1 MMVGAW
7 WIWPVA
13 VLAYVVFRLWYDN
26 WRGPLTAQEIDAF
39 MAQIAASSTGS
50 TTEASVVRA
59 FLEADDGKEFV
70 MSNLVGLHTQPVTH
84 PETGAQTSALEVM
97 QEYGRRFVPMLFR
110 HGGHPLLAMR
120 KVGGYV
126 DSWQTPPDP
135 GWHIVGAMRYRSRRD
150 MMRLPLET
158 PSSVPIHMLFWRS
171 SYNQRMR
178 SEMIDV
184 RLSFSLRRCSIRA
197 DDVPAPS
204 KRNRPRYSYVPTH
217 SLPWRS
223 FRTWLT
229 AVAMSRCWSFGTHG
243 KCVHR
248 RVSGSKLSKPDRVPT
263 NTPAFLSF
271 TIESTLLSE
280 MVFGSSGS
288 QAN

>member
-1 MMVGAW
+1 MLLGAW
-7 WIWPVA
+7 WVWPVA
-13 VLAYVVFRLWYDN
+13 VLVYVLFRLWYDN

-70 MSNLVGLHTQPVTH
+70 MGNLVGLHTQPVTH

-126 DSWQTPPDP
+126 DSWHTPPDP

-150 MMRLPLET
+150 MMRLSQDASLKLAHPFKAVATAVTFSFPAQVFVGFVLR
-158 PSSVPIHMLFWRS
+158 PRSSVALILALLAALAHLG
-171 SYNQRMR
+171 
-178 SEMIDV
+178 
-184 RLSFSLRRCSIRA
+184 SLIA
-197 DDVPAPS
+197 
-204 KRNRPRYSYVPTH
+204 
-217 SLPWRS
+217 
-223 FRTWLT
+223 
-229 AVAMSRCWSFGTHG
+229 
-243 KCVHR
+243 
-248 RVSGSKLSKPDRVPT
+248 
-263 NTPAFLSF
+263 
-271 TIESTLLSE
+271 LL
-280 MVFGSSGS
+280 GR
-288 QAN
+288 